1 MQKKFGNFFCI
12 SLTYSYLC
20 KRMRNCTW
28 IVAVFILAAIV
39 GCEEKSQTV
48 VAETTAADPYIIID
62 STSQLTVYY
71 PQFSRVDLVCEQ
83 MPRINETDVV
93 MCCAAAFT
101 GEQQETF
108 SHANIAGDHVSG
120 GVFYNG
126 YACSSNTGS
135 FVFYGDYW
143 RFIPSCHSDS
153 ITKAADTGGM
163 AFSQIM
169 LVYNGRRCPSH
180 VKGRSRFRALC
191 EKDGMLCIVESRRLQ
206 DFDFFVRSVMDY
218 GVTHALYLQPGKGWN
233 YAWYRDNAGMVHI
246 MHPKTHDY
254 STNWI
259 TFYYN

>member
-1 MQKKFGNFFCI
+1 
-12 SLTYSYLC
+12 
-20 KRMRNCTW
+20 
-28 IVAVFILAAIV
+28 
-39 GCEEKSQTV
+39 
-48 VAETTAADPYIIID
+48 
-62 STSQLTVYY
+62 
-71 PQFSRVDLVCEQ
+71 
-83 MPRINETDVV
+83 
-93 MCCAAAFT
+93 
-101 GEQQETF
+101 
-108 SHANIAGDHVSG
+108 
-120 GVFYNG
+120 
-126 YACSSNTGS
+126 
-135 FVFYGDYW
+135 
-143 RFIPSCHSDS
+143 
-153 ITKAADTGGM
+153 M